1 VDARTETGRSLTSFG
16 YIALGVVPG
25 SVMAKTVSGQFLA
38 FLRSAG
44 HVSGKRCYAFI
55 GKKGLRKG
63 RFLSSLMKIMESEGM
78 LLKRSDVLG
87 TPAEAEVVGSR
98 LHIDKTAG

>member
-1 VDARTETGRSLTSFG
+1 
-16 YIALGVVPG
+16 
-25 SVMAKTVSGQFLA
+25 MAKTVPGPFLA
-38 FLRSAG
+38 FLKSAG

-87 TPAEAEVVGSR
+87 TPAEAEAVGSR